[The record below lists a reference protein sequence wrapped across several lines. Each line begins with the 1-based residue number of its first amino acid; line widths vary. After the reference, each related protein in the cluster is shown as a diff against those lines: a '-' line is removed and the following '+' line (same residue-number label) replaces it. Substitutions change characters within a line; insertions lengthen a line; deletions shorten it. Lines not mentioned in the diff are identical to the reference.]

1 MSTTATKAPLRPS
14 RALRTIVTAGLFAG
28 FLDGMDAVVFIA
40 WMSGIPVMRV
50 FQFIA
55 SGALGVKSFDG
66 GWATAALGVLFHFV
80 IAMGAAAFFYALS
93 MKLPVILRRTWLWGP
108 IYGVGVFLFMHF
120 VVVRL
125 SAAPRQPTLSTAA
138 LANLLFSHIFFVG
151 IPIALVTSA
160 EKSQTKH
167 CAAG

>member
-66 GWATAALGVLFHFV
+66 GWATAALGVLFH
-80 IAMGAAAFFYALS
+80 LS
-93 MKLPVILRRTWLWGP
+93 LQWAQRR
-108 IYGVGVFLFMHF
+108 
-120 VVVRL
+120 
-125 SAAPRQPTLSTAA
+125 
-138 LANLLFSHIFFVG
+138 FSM
-151 IPIALVTSA
+151 P
-160 EKSQTKH
+160 
-167 CAAG
+167 